1 MIYQTTVPQFVK
13 MLGNLSAILDKAVSS
28 ATDRKFESSVL
39 WGSRLAPDQFNF
51 IRQIQMSCDTVK
63 MCVALLTGKEKEM
76 PAHPDTEQTLP
87 ELKARIQSVIDY
99 LGTFTAKDFEGAAER
114 HIARPRWEGKYLTGE
129 EFLVQHALPNFYFHF
144 TTAYAILRHNGVNVG
159 RKDYLGPMPLK

>member
-1 MIYQTTVPQFVK
+1 MIYQTTIPQFVK
-13 MLGNLSAILDKAVSS
+13 MLGNLSAILDKASSS
-28 ATDRKFESSVL
+28 AADRKFDVSVL

-51 IRQIQMSCDTVK
+51 VRQIQMSCDTAK
-63 MCVALLTGKEKEM
+63 TCAALLTGKEKEM

-87 ELKARIQSVIDY
+87 ELNARIQSVIAY

-159 RKDYLGPMPLK
+159 KKDYLGPMPLK